1 MTLPMSLISYQVCP
15 GHRIPVGLNINLS
28 VKRSIYNV
36 SLTTRVIQLVLAILA
51 CTFLVAL
58 LIQVAINTP
67 SEGSQT
73 GILGTND
80 NDNRLFVMTADQ
92 RNDDAS
98 ISWLAN
104 LIWYLCHSVF
114 LTPINDE
121 DIVFSINRRRLKEW
135 ILKHWVEGLPAAVW
149 VTIAIKLTPL
159 DIDEKLYLGI

>member
-1 MTLPMSLISYQVCP
+1 
-15 GHRIPVGLNINLS
+15 
-28 VKRSIYNV
+28 
-36 SLTTRVIQLVLAILA
+36 LAILA

-98 ISWLAN
+98 IS
-104 LIWYLCHSVF
+104 
-114 LTPINDE
+114 
-121 DIVFSINRRRLKEW
+121 
-135 ILKHWVEGLPAAVW
+135 
-149 VTIAIKLTPL
+149 
-159 DIDEKLYLGI
+159 

>member
-1 MTLPMSLISYQVCP
+1 M
-15 GHRIPVGLNINLS
+15 GLNINLS

-98 ISWLAN
+98 IS
-104 LIWYLCHSVF
+104 
-114 LTPINDE
+114 
-121 DIVFSINRRRLKEW
+121 
-135 ILKHWVEGLPAAVW
+135 
-149 VTIAIKLTPL
+149 
-159 DIDEKLYLGI
+159 